1 MYSTLTCKLTS
12 VRLGADWRVMDRD
25 RLPPPPLSQDILA
38 TDHTDRDRLH
48 PPPLSQDILATDHT
62 DFAGIHNPF
71 GMG

>member
-1 MYSTLTCKLTS
+1 MYEEKPGHCQGHGYLMYSTLTCKLTS
-12 VRLGADWRVMDRD
+12 VKLGADWRVMDID
-25 RLPPPPLSQDILA
+25 RLP
-38 TDHTDRDRLH
+38 